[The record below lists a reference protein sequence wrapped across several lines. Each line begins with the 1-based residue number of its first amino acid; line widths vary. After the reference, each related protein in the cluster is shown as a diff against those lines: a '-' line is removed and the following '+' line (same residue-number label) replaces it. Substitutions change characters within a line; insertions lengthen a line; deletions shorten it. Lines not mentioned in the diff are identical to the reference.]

1 MTDSDFRITAD
12 TYVVRQCNGGD
23 MCPAKGTE
31 FILTATGAKNIIRLT
46 CVNGDFPGLVNNQGF
61 FCSTQTKQGVEL
73 TAVFVYASGEQ
84 ALTRISLRQGKGKT
98 KGKAILRRWLKDW
111 TAAVTARWPSAAGAV
126 AEAVATTAARGPE
139 GETSRAVR

>member
-84 ALTRISLRQGKGKT
+84 ALTRISLRRGKGKT
-98 KGKAILRRWLKDW
+98 KGKAIF
-111 TAAVTARWPSAAGAV
+111 
-126 AEAVATTAARGPE
+126 EAVVERLDRSGDGQVALRSGGGGGGGGDYGGTRP
-139 GETSRAVR
+139 